1 MTNDFDPE
9 FWRRDSKSDR
19 VLLQQ
24 KNRDLME
31 RAAIHPRQ
39 RPGVVTFVA
48 VIQISRGLILGV
60 AFALLQGL
68 PGTNWGSLA
77 FWGTVYVASNGAGH
91 PGLLTPIASA
101 YALIVGWGLLNLRA
115 WARRLAI
122 LTSGITSALWIRYLV
137 LNWLISGSDLS
148 THVHTSDSTFVR
160 ESVGLLLLVDAFI
173 FCCLTLY
180 PDVTE
185 AFTGS

>member
-9 FWRRDSKSDR
+9 LWRRNFEDDQ
-19 VLLQQ
+19 VLLLQ
-24 KNRDLME
+24 KDRDQME
-31 RAAIHPRQ
+31 GPAIHPRR
-39 RPGVVTFVA
+39 RPGIVTFVA

-60 AFALLQGL
+60 AFALLQGF

-91 PGLLTPIASA
+91 PGFLTPIASA
-101 YALIVGWGLLNLRA
+101 YAVIVGWGLLSLRA
-115 WARRLAI
+115 WARRLAM

-137 LNWLISGSDLS
+137 LNWVISGSDLS
-148 THVHTSDSTFVR
+148 THVHTLDSNFAR
-160 ESVGLLLLVDAFI
+160 ESVGMLILVDAFV

-185 AFTGS
+185 AFADR